1 MDQSVTSLVRS
12 ALAMLLAGLSCAA
25 HAAEPALPDPTRP
38 APGQMQSDAQ
48 PIDNRG
54 PQLQSILISPRRKMA
69 VINGQPLHVG
79 EKFGDAV
86 LQKISEHEVV
96 LKNGSELQV
105 LKLFPDVEKQKSRS
119 DSRGKAVRG
128 KAVRGKTDAADSAG
142 NTSTTGTSGPTSSP
156 SVKDR

>member
-12 ALAMLLAGLSCAA
+12 ALAMVLAGLCCAA
-25 HAAEPALPDPTRP
+25 HATEPPLPDPTRP
-38 APGQMQSDAQ
+38 AQGQMQGDAEQ
-48 PIDNRG
+48 IDNRG

-69 VINGQPLHVG
+69 VINGQTLHVG
-79 EKFGDAV
+79 EKFGDSV

-105 LKLFPDVEKQKSRS
+105 LKLFPDVQKKKSRS
-119 DSRGKAVRG
+119 DSRGSTVVRDKAG
-128 KAVRGKTDAADSAG
+128 K
-142 NTSTTGTSGPTSSP
+142 TSTTGMSGSTGSQ